1 MPVDLHQ
8 MISERGI
15 SKTVDTVNL
24 FLLDAI
30 ERIRRLQSDGYL
42 KFKEKDSIYMI
53 SPILVGR
60 ELKFLNGL
68 DFTTQTY
75 KKKDLQNSEFVSQ
88 NPEAQLATHIFGT
101 DKTIG
106 TAKISMDIIN
116 SSEWQEKRNLQVKE
130 FEKKG
135 IVIDENNKCIE

>member
-1 MPVDLHQ
+1 M
-8 MISERGI
+8 R
-15 SKTVDTVNL
+15 
-24 FLLDAI
+24 F
-30 ERIRRLQSDGYL
+30 
-42 KFKEKDSIYMI
+42 
-53 SPILVGR
+53 
-60 ELKFLNGL
+60 
-68 DFTTQTY
+68 

-88 NPEAQLATHIFGT
+88 NSEAQLATHIFGT

-135 IVIDENNKCIE
+135 IVIDENNKCIEWYKIKVVSMTTFIFLLPYYCTITVLIICKIAKMQ